1 MKKVLSLFAG
11 LGLSTT
17 SFAAGLFPAVV
28 PELDLSQ
35 YLGRWYEVAS
45 TKPFFQKDCVCVT
58 ADYGL
63 QDDGNVKV
71 VNSCRKVEADGALDV
86 AAGKAAPTR
95 NLAKFNVSFGGF
107 SLPFSNYWVVEL
119 ADDYRYA
126 VVSTAFRSPIW
137 ILSRTPELPQEDLS
151 TIYSNLQ
158 AAGFNT
164 NKLSDTRQIGCSYE
178 PFVE

>member
-1 MKKVLSLFAG
+1 MKKFLSLFAG

-17 SFAAGLFPAVV
+17 SLAAGLFPAVV
-28 PELDLSQ
+28 PELDLNQ

-63 QDDGNVKV
+63 LDDGNVKV
-71 VNSCRKVEADGALDV
+71 VNSCRKLEPKGALDV
-86 AAGKAAPTR
+86 AEGKAAPTR
-95 NLAKFNVSFGGF
+95 NPAKFNVSFGGF
-107 SLPFSNYWVVEL
+107 SLPFSNYWVVDL

-137 ILSRTPELPQEDLS
+137 ILSRTPELAQEDLS
-151 TIYSNLQ
+151 SIDSNLK

-164 NKLSDTRQIGCSYE
+164 DKLSDTLQIGCSYE
-178 PFVE
+178 PFAE